1 MATHLSSW
9 HFWQSTLQHQ
19 WKVQLQGLML
29 DFRISACPLPQQSKS
44 QEPLLEVL
52 PMRQTRPDVPAE
64 SILGSASQKLG
75 DLKTKRYFN
84 ILLVRSFVRFICCFF
99 NSIKH
104 DSDSE
109 RLAWC
114 YRVFCVF
121 AHVLNFGEYF
131 CRYNGE
137 HNINKQPFMSLLFS
151 FFLSFI

>member
-1 MATHLSSW
+1 MTWNFIDIDNYLHIATHLSSW

-75 DLKTKRYFN
+75 DLKTKRYLN
-84 ILLVRSFVRFICCFF
+84 ILLVQLFVLFICCFF
-99 NSIKH
+99 NSMKQ
-104 DSDSE
+104 DSVSF
-109 RLAWC
+109 AWC
-114 YRVFCVF
+114 YRVFCALVF
-121 AHVLNFGEYF
+121 IFVNFLEF
-131 CRYNGE
+131 D
-137 HNINKQPFMSLLFS
+137 
-151 FFLSFI
+151 